1 MNEERLHK
9 LWENTGRL
17 NNKFTID
24 YEAFKNDMNDMEK
37 RHRFYESV
45 RKLNPNFTVTAEQ
58 ADIDLGFIS
67 EQLSVVGDNSVVE
80 SETNA
85 KSKKRDGY
93 QTMIDSHTSFAE
105 KHIKE
110 QEEKKAQQAKVQDN
124 YLNAGLSEQYKTD
137 RAEYEKLMSDK
148 AMNQISETFGIEQP
162 KVNQYGM
169 PVVEPAKEDADLTT
183 ISRPR
188 TVGTGEEVIPFKSSE
203 QKADEKIAAMPSYIT
218 RGEDDTHKINAN
230 AFERALNTKEGKE
243 LYKQIFDNEAFLF
256 KHSNEGMALL
266 EQYRNG
272 EISEEDFELIFRE
285 KVGPTIDE
293 EFLGEITS
301 EGGIMRDYFVVA
313 REKLG
318 KDTSKKE
325 ANAVDYA
332 IQEYELEKEKEFDN
346 KVREAYKDKYGVYP
360 EEDKSVRYNAAN
372 DGLLL
377 RWRRLEDIKSNI
389 REQEQTGY
397 RTSEITG
404 ETKEYR
410 KDLPQILQIS
420 GAKEFNEDAKEIID
434 AVENKGLGDFFKAL
448 GRTATDMDTWD
459 LGISALLRNGA
470 LLEVVEK
477 ADRKEKLTREE
488 QLLMDAALNY
498 MAVSAFYSNSLGRGY
513 KAGTTSAASI
523 PFMIQFALS
532 AGALSAMEASL
543 TGSAKAVGTKL
554 INALAK
560 HGMQKMANVT
570 ASEATKAIGKAS
582 VGMLSSLIGA
592 GALTAAWD
600 TPSIASGSIE
610 RQIGDIAPVYNE
622 EGNAF
627 VYGGR
632 EHKQSPKEATW
643 NAFADKYVERL
654 SEMVLAKTF
663 APIEAY
669 ASGTR
674 MFKSLAKNDVV
685 GAILDIRNTPF
696 IKGLRE
702 KAMFGG
708 LFEEMMEE
716 ELGGL
721 LRMATMSDV
730 NTFKEAGLD
739 MDGQIDIFLGLAP
752 TSLLFSVGGTASHY
766 GKLAVRSKKLR
777 DSLVTDAERKLF
789 DNLMS
794 ESRSGKFGELAH
806 DFIRNVILA
815 DRTKDGRKITN
826 EDKRDALIT
835 VLTKYQDV
843 LSEELK
849 SQTKAVKKEENDAA
863 IDNAVQNMRY
873 KETDDIF
880 FVKDENGKKYVIVDG
895 NVGFNQIQG
904 GLVVDSSR
912 SDSHV
917 SVREV
922 LGNGRLSK
930 VEKVR
935 TASLTDNV
943 HPMSTKTYTEWNQA
957 KHQAEVDEKETF
969 EYNGIVFDTATSKR
983 LGTKEEY
990 EKKKK
995 EDEAVKNEGK
1005 PTINTEPRKMKNEKF
1020 QLVVDGK
1027 KQSVTFYN
1035 AGLVQNED
1043 GSINKED
1050 SDLFIIEVN
1059 GEKVSRRNQEEYID
1073 ALSEHLKS
1081 EHEKAI
1087 DEYNQNTSDNV
1098 EPEAPATALTDEDR
1112 AAAAAEQERKA
1123 KEAERQSILSDIQQ
1137 NKTKQG
1143 EIQMDK
1149 LTPEE
1154 TLLVYQNEETP
1165 ESLMQLL
1172 AEQLQYL
1179 RSQETDIQG
1188 KDLSPIEKKNKTR
1201 KIQQSI
1207 AAYEAAIEKWLGQE
1221 ALAVINAPV
1230 EVSLVQE
1237 ETPASPPVQA
1247 PVVEPV
1253 QSETPVTAEPIVAPE
1268 EDTPQDDVP
1277 AEPDTTPLPLAEPVI
1292 ENGEV
1297 NEEEKEPMNL
1307 LDGQYAIVGSNS
1319 TRGKEQ
1325 IVKVTQNEDGTETWT
1340 SIHDGSVISQKANKK
1355 QQFPEQ
1361 ENMRVLGIKEGNTIT
1376 PVVVLSGRADLSQE
1390 KGELKVVPVNT
1401 KDGKV
1406 HSVHVS
1412 LLYKPEADGGWSLL
1426 KGVGSRVLSPAE
1438 AAKYNSLDAL
1448 LDFPI
1453 IPNVTVGNFTLKD
1466 MLEYPTLGKLKSR
1479 LEQLG
1484 IEYDKQTINTNL
1496 ETALSRWRELVRE
1509 NNLNDEFKNNINKLS
1524 PSTLAAYKLFRAGV
1538 EPFKA
1543 GVPAEDTRRTRSNI
1557 NLYVQLDSIGML
1569 PNNISNPL
1577 AQLAVLAEVASEL
1590 GIIRKK
1596 AKGRYISAIED
1607 IQKKTLKAVNE
1618 NEQEFTGKPKET
1630 VEEKATEGK
1639 QSEQPKTETSKQQ
1652 KPKTEAKEET
1662 PAPAKRKTNIDS
1674 LRDTFVEA
1682 YARTQNQSYNA
1693 LQKTTAKNAFK
1704 GMIDKMSEEDAVAL
1718 YLNLAMESAKSQGKM
1733 QEDMVN
1739 AAKALID
1746 SKHGAAI
1753 NAITG
1758 GVQQD
1763 TNPTPVEST
1772 EVATEETEQTAE
1784 DAIDYEALVAERNEL
1799 QETIYDMEED
1809 EAANAN
1815 ARIAQINE
1823 MLRNRPEFMVGD
1835 VVAEHAESTKR
1846 IIKILK
1852 AAGIR
1857 VVTFKNEDLPKY
1869 VSKKKLEEL
1878 SDGQIVYGFA
1888 SNDTIY
1894 LNEDHFNPNSPL
1906 HEFTH
1911 LWVTAYKQA
1920 FPNEWKRFVEIA
1932 NKSALAAN
1940 LRKPLQDGKDSPY
1953 AKLSA
1958 DEMAS
1963 EVLSRY
1969 TGYLYGELDAEGRT
1983 AFEKMMQAQTME
1995 EKIAEKSLLKRIRDF
2010 WKKVISF
2017 FDKSIENEKEE
2028 DAIDDM
2034 IRQFA
2039 QAPMETLA
2047 RGKEAVDELKQIAKQ
2062 GYKVQSV
2069 YHGTAAEFSQ
2079 FDHDF
2084 MGSGEGAQAYGWG
2097 TYVSQ
2102 VENIAISYAKEMARK
2117 GRNITISNNP
2127 FSELEPNKRRFFEN
2141 FARSYVRDFYQP
2153 DYIIAVRN
2161 VDDFIRDHYVDAVNF
2176 LMDELYGGYYVVDY
2190 SYRND
2195 IVNESPDIY
2204 SIVERIAEEID
2215 SIKGQI
2221 EDATNDRNDYTS
2233 DMIPRMEEVLHKL
2246 EAAYRHNRWFS
2257 NTLKELTDKDINTIE
2272 HNAQEIAK
2280 QSKRRHLYE
2289 VQIPAESYLEDGSVD
2304 LENSPYLGWDDT
2316 YMSGNKFFNAIMN
2329 AIKEYRDKR
2338 MRRYQELKDRMV
2350 FRRSRPSN
2358 FENSPEDLSEYWD
2371 IQLNSSWIADA
2382 MRRTECTGGYF
2393 YDCIENMF
2401 GSPKAASE
2409 WLLSQGILGVRVSTG
2424 ATSGKKRDTKN
2435 YVIFNEADA
2444 HIVNHTA
2451 FMINTDGKLM
2461 LNNTSENL
2469 DNSKKSST
2477 FAQNNENYE
2486 RNDERTMDGEV
2497 PSGSRR
2503 GESRTDSNNGE
2514 GRRLPVRDVPRANGG
2529 YDANVAQSVAEQSR
2543 LLSKMLT
2550 ERGIKHTSQQV
2561 KLATPQE
2568 FYDAIIEA
2576 KQLNPHGW
2584 MVDAYEAEDYAGF
2597 TCLLTEDGKSGIAIK
2612 PNGDI
2617 ISVFSSVKRDNRLQ
2631 MLMPMAIMQGG
2642 RKLDCYYLQGEN
2654 GNIYGLP
2661 KLYSTFGF
2669 KIAATTNFVEEY
2681 VPQEEYARW
2690 KEEHDGS
2697 IHGVAAMYISDEV
2710 ANDLINSYSI
2720 SATPNTNAQNFPS
2733 TDTGYGE
2740 ALAERDKL
2748 MILENARANGTIG
2761 TINGK
2766 KSNLP
2771 DELWAVVRTDAF
2783 KDWFGDWQNDPD
2795 NASKVLDENGEP
2807 LVVYHGSKMAGF
2819 DEFQQLDESVN
2830 GFFTTDNKA
2839 GANTYATNREERR
2852 NNVMADEAQLN
2863 AEPHHGI
2870 YSLFANIKNPA
2881 VYDFAGKMY
2890 NEYGEPQGYYVEM
2903 SGEEW
2908 DMLPVPKFATEE
2920 EALAFAREN
2929 GEPDSA
2935 VKTTYLSTDDLVEMA
2950 KAAGHDGVIFKNVL
2964 DGAEHNEEM
2973 PVMNDYIAF
2982 EPNQLKSATQNIGAF
2997 SSEDNRL
3004 EFMIGPAA
3012 PSGTPITDP
3021 TLMLDEEALKALEV
3035 KSKKYAA
3042 KLANPKVQLPEEIG
3056 GMFVARNFDRTEGI
3070 RRIMNSIAEYRKAHG
3085 MPKMGEGF
3093 DVRTMIETKDSKINN
3108 KIASFDNNQVKR
3120 LEKIVRKWAKVIKK
3134 SAMYEKYKNEQM
3146 RNQDGEVTTL
3156 TPIEFLERYLIACD
3170 SIEREALTKNPRGI
3184 GGFLNRMGISVIQ
3197 FHNEFVSEFA
3207 SDTNG
3212 KKMREELWEAVR
3224 GVTRVTL
3231 EVGKESGLI
3240 SQEEYDKDIKRQFYV
3255 PERDFAEVEANKQ
3268 LWIEGAAWRK
3278 SKRGARLRAMQ
3289 KSKEQG
3295 GLSLA
3300 ANILSNMLDLT
3311 YDAIVKAEENKVKV
3325 AMFDLLSANE
3335 TWCNENRV
3343 PVPVRVWYEKDADG
3357 KPVRRT
3363 TEPSRSE
3370 REEMKKYKGEV
3381 RKLENLILNE
3391 TDKKLIYESK
3401 IDELKEELKKNHT
3414 PEERLDI
3421 ETGIRELET
3430 LILQINDNIDE
3441 WHEDIDVYKSMYPY
3455 MDTIDVRNI
3464 LFETKEQQKAE
3475 TVIAYV
3481 DGEPCEMHFPN
3492 MQIVADAL
3500 NNVSYNDWYFD
3511 DIKKVTSYASA
3522 IFTVYNPTFFT
3533 VNLARDIPW
3542 IIKKGYSEYGW
3553 EFPVRFAAKLIAET
3567 FSSTLWKAVAGK
3579 DYSDSIYAEHMR
3591 EFYEGGGNTGYTQ
3604 LPEMQRIKKHVAK
3617 WGEKKLI
3624 TWGDV
3629 GNVMSFMN
3637 EWSEVLT
3644 RSAAYSVVRDMGYNQ
3659 EEGIRAAKNL
3669 SVNFNRKGLGS
3680 KFMNLF
3686 SSFSMFANAV
3696 VQGACGFYRTFKPNE
3711 DTQLQRAMH
3720 VTRAVM
3726 SIGLAPAFSG
3736 FISTLLQP
3744 DDEDDFLV
3752 SDWERDNYFIL
3763 GNVRIPLSEQLK
3775 PFWCIGVNIALGMQ
3789 GKRNGK
3795 DIARSLIN
3803 SFFVNLVPAPNS
3815 FNSTLQMLTDAIFG
3829 YKDFS
3834 GAALVDNLLTP
3845 QVLKNTNSIANN
3857 SNFMG
3862 GKFRYDYGDVPEFAM
3877 GENDPYIYRCIAELA
3892 YNMAGGDEYVKSTS
3906 VKEVNEYGEVEY
3918 IPMNKAMNINP
3929 KQIEAWASV
3938 FVPSGFRDIANAV
3951 AVTIGKIA
3959 GDEDAKFEAKEF
3971 NSVTRFYK
3979 QQDKELNQYFLLKD
3993 IKKEIEYYNYVKS
4006 TAKKNIIGAEITG
4019 NEEWL
4024 ESAETKFE
4032 SLSNNTL
4039 KQIEASLIEQYDKL
4053 HMDKIARKY
4062 ALTGDEL
4069 KEHLSDKEIIKIDK
4083 ERDNILRKI
4092 LILDMERKG
4101 NELFTYDDFEKVQKY
4116 SEEEKRDILESQIY
4130 NEVRKKRPK

>member
-1618 NEQEFTGKPKET
+1618 NEQEFTSKPKET

-1639 QSEQPKTETSKQQ
+1639 QPEQPKTETSKQQ
-1652 KPKTEAKEET
+1652 KSKTEVKEET

-1739 AAKALID
+1739 AAKALLD

-1758 GVQQD
+1758 GAQQE
-1763 TNPTPVEST
+1763 TNQIPVEST
-1772 EVATEETEQTAE
+1772 EEATVETEQTPE

-2028 DAIDDM
+2028 DAIDSM

-2047 RGKEAVDELKQIAKQ
+2047 RGKEGISELKRD
-2062 GYKVQSV
+2062 
-2069 YHGTAAEFSQ
+2069 AEY
-2079 FDHDF
+2079 
-2084 MGSGEGAQAYGWG
+2084 M
-2097 TYVSQ
+2097 
-2102 VENIAISYAKEMARK
+2102 
-2117 GRNITISNNP
+2117 
-2127 FSELEPNKRRFFEN
+2127 
-2141 FARSYVRDFYQP
+2141 
-2153 DYIIAVRN
+2153 
-2161 VDDFIRDHYVDAVNF
+2161 DAVNRGDMETAQRLVNEAAKMSMPNTKVVDEKGNPLIVF
-2176 LMDELYGGYYVVDY
+2176 HGSPYSNITTFDHTKGSQESGLKEYGTYFTSNPLLAELYKNG
-2190 SYRND
+2190 R
-2195 IVNESPDIY
+2195 
-2204 SIVERIAEEID
+2204 SISEEMQNKID
-2215 SIKGQI
+2215 G
-2221 EDATNDRNDYTS
+2221 
-2233 DMIPRMEEVLHKL
+2233 
-2246 EAAYRHNRWFS
+2246 
-2257 NTLKELTDKDINTIE
+2257 
-2272 HNAQEIAK
+2272 EIAK
-2280 QSKRRHLYE
+2280 LREQQNGARNNREYD
-2289 VQIPAESYLEDGSVD
+2289 A
-2304 LENSPYLGWDDT
+2304 LENEINLLKQAKEGKVYPCFLNIETPKEFDAKHQDGWAGWHELRQDVGYDVKRGT
-2316 YMSGNKFFNAIMN
+2316 QAIEAITGNNKSAVMDEQYDGIIAHDIMD
-2329 AIKEYRDKR
+2329 IHSS
-2338 MRRYQELKDRMV
+2338 ELKEELFGDAYLV
-2350 FRRSRPSN
+2350 WNPTQIKSAEPVTYDDN
-2358 FENSPEDLSEYWD
+2358 GNVIPLSERFNLEKDD
-2371 IQLNSSWIADA
+2371 I
-2382 MRRTECTGGYF
+2382 RY
-2393 YDCIENMF
+2393 
-2401 GSPKAASE
+2401 
-2409 WLLSQGILGVRVSTG
+2409 
-2424 ATSGKKRDTKN
+2424 
-2435 YVIFNEADA
+2435 
-2444 HIVNHTA
+2444 
-2451 FMINTDGKLM
+2451 MIM

-2503 GESRTDSNNGE
+2503 GESRTDSSNGK

-2529 YDANVAQSVAEQSR
+2529 YDANVAQSVAEQSQ
-2543 LLSKMLT
+2543 LLSEMLT

-2584 MVDAYEAEDYAGF
+2584 MVDAYKAEDYAGF

-2681 VPQEEYARW
+2681 VPQDEYARW
-2690 KEEHDGS
+2690 REDNNGS
-2697 IHGVAAMYISDEV
+2697 SIQGVAAMYISDEV

-2733 TDTGYGE
+2733 ADSGYGE
-2740 ALAERDKL
+2740 ALANRDKL

-2783 KDWFGDWQNDPD
+2783 KDWFGDWQNDPA

-3421 ETGIRELET
+3421 ETDIRELET